1 MCALHF
7 KVSLL
12 SANTND
18 THVTIEQFSEVA
30 VINNEGIS
38 PHLCVLLKCYL
49 VVLMFVAQR
58 IAVGLK
64 CELPDNTQLNLFVLL
79 GAKTETELCS

>member
-1 MCALHF
+1 MCTLHF
-7 KVSLL
+7 KASLL

-18 THVTIEQFSEVA
+18 MHIITEQFSEAA

-49 VVLMFVAQR
+49 VILMKIVAQR
-58 IAVGLK
+58 ESSRIEV
-64 CELPDNTQLNLFVLL
+64 
-79 GAKTETELCS
+79 